1 MIVSLVLGLGVERQ
15 VPSLTPFY
23 EDVVVRTETEHETL
37 LRVVALAF
45 QPSSLMWPLG
55 RTR

>member
-55 RTR
+55 RMR